1 MQVFVDPPVADA
13 VRQALAVV
21 LRERGVAGAGSASY
35 DGAWRRAG
43 LYEGVDRDGDESS
56 YALSPRST
64 RGATRA

>member
-1 MQVFVDPPVADA
+1 MQVFVDPPLEDA
-13 VRQALAVV
+13 VSDV
-21 LRERGVAGAGSASY
+21 LGDLLQERGLYSTGAASY

-43 LYEGVDRDGDESS
+43 LCEGVDRDSDESS